1 MLFPI
6 MSGVKRPAHF
16 FRRRWQRGNDLSYEG
31 LDVPSFPKALWAMVF
46 ATAINYYGQVVPLA
60 PISNSTPAK
69 YVRNAEIRARHKR
82 GESRATLAQVFGIS
96 EQRVWQIVQGRR
108 R

>member
-1 MLFPI
+1 
-6 MSGVKRPAHF
+6 MSGAFHPAHF